1 MLGSDLHGMALL
13 LLLALLWPV
22 KQGLQQIT
30 CKNFHE
36 TVRVGVVMDGAAG
49 VEFVGTRGGRA
60 DSTLDGC
67 SPPLPFTGQNPPPLP
82 LIGHTHLPCPS
93 LAKTHLPCPSL
104 ATAHL
109 PWPSL
114 ATLTSP
120 APHWPHSPPLAL
132 IGHSSPPLALIG
144 HSSPPLA
151 LIGHNSPPL
160 AFSPAQYNEVEQI
173 ISFLHQIPGV
183 PERVM
188 VLTQRAHTHAHCA
201 PLHRTTKSNHTE
213 PGLSSKAYTTSSL
226 LCSCST
232 FVFVRSHAS
241 TLDCRSSHLESA
253 AEREDASPEGVE
265 YGKLLPV
272 LLAGAIRQH
281 HFLNPISVYRRLAEF
296 VLQRYDELLPR
307 QRFRRHFCCVN
318 HGFFG
323 QYQLRQLGFGLEN
336 CLAARAI
343 GRCRQ

>member
-13 LLLALLWPV
+13 LLLLALLWPV
-22 KQGLQQIT
+22 EQGLQQIT

-67 SPPLPFTGQNPPPLP
+67 SPSLPFTGHNPPPLPLTGQNPPPLP

-104 ATAHL
+104 ATLTSPASHWPQLTSPGPHWSHSPPLPLIGHTHL
-109 PWPSL
+109 PCPSL

-120 APHWPHSPPLAL
+120 GPHWSH
-132 IGHSSPPLALIG
+132 
-144 HSSPPLA
+144 SPPLA

-188 VLTQRAHTHAHCA
+188 VLTQRAHTHTHIAHPFTA
-201 PLHRTTKSNHTE
+201 QLSPTTPSQ
-213 PGLSSKAYTTSSL
+213 A
-226 LCSCST
+226 
-232 FVFVRSHAS
+232 
-241 TLDCRSSHLESA
+241 
-253 AEREDASPEGVE
+253 
-265 YGKLLPV
+265 
-272 LLAGAIRQH
+272 
-281 HFLNPISVYRRLAEF
+281 
-296 VLQRYDELLPR
+296 
-307 QRFRRHFCCVN
+307 
-318 HGFFG
+318 
-323 QYQLRQLGFGLEN
+323 
-336 CLAARAI
+336 
-343 GRCRQ
+343 